1 MIPYRVGWGVV
12 VFAKIAIFAPSL
24 AHLNPIARPI
34 PLEAPVM
41 ITVFPLKGFV
51 FCFEICLLIKKRRSM

>member
-1 MIPYRVGWGVV
+1 
-12 VFAKIAIFAPSL
+12 
-24 AHLNPIARPI
+24 
-34 PLEAPVM
+34 M